1 MLDLLIGLGSD
12 IGADESG
19 TTSIEY
25 ALIGTLVAVACVV
38 SFAQLGT
45 ALGGLYTLSQSL
57 FAAAVGP

>member
-1 MLDLLIGLGSD
+1 MLDLLIGLSSD

-45 ALGGLYTLSQSL
+45 VLGAYLRLQSALDR
-57 FAAAVGP
+57 A

>member
-1 MLDLLIGLGSD
+1 MLDLLIGLSSD

-25 ALIGTLVAVACVV
+25 ALIGTLVV